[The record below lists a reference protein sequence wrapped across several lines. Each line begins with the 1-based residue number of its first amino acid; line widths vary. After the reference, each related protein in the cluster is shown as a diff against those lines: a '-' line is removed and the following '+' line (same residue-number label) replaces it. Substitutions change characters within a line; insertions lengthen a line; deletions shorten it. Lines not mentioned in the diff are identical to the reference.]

1 MENENN
7 LSAYK
12 QLKLVKPLEQ
22 DGCFFCPVCDKRIYN
37 SVKQHPY
44 CGVRFTWK
52 TERFPFVPVN
62 SLLELTRF
70 SAQSIARRVGVHQTT
85 ASMQM
90 RGRHKL
96 DYRMLKVLVDEL
108 EALKIRVEQTLAVL
122 KRLKEELD
130 V

>member
-1 MENENN
+1 MENKNN

-12 QLKLVKPLEQ
+12 QLHLVTPLEQ
-22 DGCFFCPVCDKRIYN
+22 DGYCVCPVCDRRITKA
-37 SVKQHPY
+37 VKQHPY

-52 TERFPFVPVN
+52 RERFPFVPVN
-62 SLLELTRF
+62 GLLELTRF
-70 SAQSIARRVGVHQTT
+70 SAQSIARRVGVHQTS

-90 RGRHKL
+90 RGKHKL
-96 DYRMLKVLVDEL
+96 DKVMLKVLIEEL

-122 KRLKEELD
+122 KRLKEEHD